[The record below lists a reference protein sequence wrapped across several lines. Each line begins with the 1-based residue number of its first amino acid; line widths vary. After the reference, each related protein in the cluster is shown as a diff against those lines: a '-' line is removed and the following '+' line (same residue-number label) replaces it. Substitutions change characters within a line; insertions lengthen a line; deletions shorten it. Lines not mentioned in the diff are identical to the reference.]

1 MKQWIAGLAVFFM
14 LAGTA
19 AAEDT
24 RIAVRA
30 LSEDAKFIGSGM
42 SGMTVVIE
50 DADTGEILDTG
61 VTRGKTGNTDRIVRT
76 PKPRYGRLSEEGDA
90 VYVAT
95 LDIDMPRRVRVTVRG
110 PNAQPQAMAE
120 ASSTRWVLPGKH
132 MDSGDGWLI
141 KVPGF
146 AVDILAPA
154 AHSYVE
160 NDPQTMTI
168 RANVVMICGC
178 PTSPGGTWD
187 SDAIEITAEVRHNGT
202 RRPPRRMTFTG
213 QTSQYAVDIP
223 TAEKGTYEIL
233 VTAFDPRTRNTGV
246 DRTSFILR

>member
-1 MKQWIAGLAVFFM
+1 MKKWIAGLTVFFM
-14 LAGTA
+14 LTGTA
-19 AAEDT
+19 VAEET

-30 LSEDAKFIGSGM
+30 LSVDAKFIGSGM
-42 SGMTVVIE
+42 SGMNVVIE

-76 PKPRYGRLSEEGDA
+76 PKARYSTLSEEGDA
-90 VYVAT
+90 VYVSS
-95 LDIDMPRRVRVTVRG
+95 LDIDRPRRIRVTVSG
-110 PNAQPQAMAE
+110 PNAQPQTRAE

-132 MDSGDGWLI
+132 LDGGDGWLI
-141 KVPGF
+141 RVPGF

-154 AHSYVE
+154 AHNYVE
-160 NDPQTMTI
+160 NDPHTMTV

-187 SDAIEITAEVRHNGT
+187 SDAIEILAEVRHNGT
-202 RRPPRRMTFTG
+202 PRPPRADVLCG
-213 QTSQYAVDIP
+213 HDQSLCSGNPDGG
-223 TAEKGTYEIL
+223 KGTYEVL
-233 VTAFDPRTRNTGV
+233 VTAFDPRTGNTGV